1 MSETLVLS
9 RNGKKKI
16 SETPKNVQKQTLDKQ
31 MGTIELVNSLQNYPN
46 APGREALLNDHMMKW
61 FKVRRRWKEAAAKN
75 EERYKPSM
83 DLLKEMFEK

>member
-1 MSETLVLS
+1 MSRKHGKEAKKENLGNTKKSVKNKDF
-9 RNGKKKI
+9 RQTNGYNLI
-16 SETPKNVQKQTLDKQ
+16 
-31 MGTIELVNSLQNYPN
+31 SLQNYPN

>member
-1 MSETLVLS
+1 M
-9 RNGKKKI
+9 
-16 SETPKNVQKQTLDKQ
+16 
-31 MGTIELVNSLQNYPN
+31 LQNYPN

-83 DLLKEMFEK
+83 DLLKEMFEKWNQGTNSFLANIQCKIFSTVFSFKKPRKFLVLF

>member
-1 MSETLVLS
+1 M
-9 RNGKKKI
+9 
-16 SETPKNVQKQTLDKQ
+16 
-31 MGTIELVNSLQNYPN
+31 LQNYPN